1 MPIILEVT
9 VVYLKKCLYNTPNC
23 KTTDSG
29 TVLRKVILIW
39 CNTISGVCILGCAPQ
54 GFEGSYQRVYE
65 VSLPGI
71 HHFWIWNGQ
80 QNWQLTFML
89 ALDDF
94 DILYVLESSSD
105 SKTISFSFDDFVYLV
120 YNIKLWQWCS
130 VFAYYIVFSTW
141 WYTWCLCIIHG
152 YSDESRLRTPANV
165 CIADE
170 KSQ

>member
-39 CNTISGVCILGCAPQ
+39 CNTISGVCILGFAPQ

-89 ALDDF
+89 AVDDF

-105 SKTISFSFDDFVYLV
+105 SKTISFSFDDLVYLV

-130 VFAYYIVFSTW
+130 VFAYY
-141 WYTWCLCIIHG
+141 
-152 YSDESRLRTPANV
+152 NV
-165 CIADE
+165 
-170 KSQ
+170 SQPGDTHDVYV

>member
-1 MPIILEVT
+1 MQHYIRGLHP
-9 VVYLKKCLYNTPNC
+9 
-23 KTTDSG
+23 
-29 TVLRKVILIW
+29 
-39 CNTISGVCILGCAPQ
+39 GVCTPGVRGILS
-54 GFEGSYQRVYE
+54 ES
-65 VSLPGI
+65 
-71 HHFWIWNGQ
+71 IWSILARYTSFLDLKWSA
-80 QNWQLTFML
+80 NWQLTFML

-130 VFAYYIVFSTW
+130 VFAYNNVFSTW
-141 WYTWCLCIIHG
+141 GYTWCLCIIHG